1 VSVGRRLLLG
11 LGNPVRGDDVAGLLV
26 ARSVRRRRPGGV
38 EVLELEGEPVDLID
52 AWEGA
57 GLTLVADAVVSGG
70 EPGQV
75 HRIDAGA
82 GPLPASLCGPSSH
95 ALGLAEAVELGRAL
109 GRLPRRLILFGI
121 EGARF
126 EVGAEPG
133 QAVLGAVERVA
144 DAALKELGVG

>member
-1 VSVGRRLLLG
+1 VSAGRRLLLG
-11 LGNPVRGDDVAGLLV
+11 LGNPLRGDDVAGLLV
-26 ARSVRRRRPGGV
+26 ARSVRRRQPGGV

-57 GLTLVADAVVSGG
+57 GLTLVADTVVSGG

-82 GPLPASLCGPSSH
+82 GPLPAAMCGPSSH
-95 ALGLAEAVELGRAL
+95 ALGLGEAVELGRAL
-109 GRLPRRLILFGI
+109 GRLPRRLIVFGI

-133 QAVLGAVERVA
+133 QAVLAAVDRVV
-144 DAALKELGVG
+144 DAAQRELDIG